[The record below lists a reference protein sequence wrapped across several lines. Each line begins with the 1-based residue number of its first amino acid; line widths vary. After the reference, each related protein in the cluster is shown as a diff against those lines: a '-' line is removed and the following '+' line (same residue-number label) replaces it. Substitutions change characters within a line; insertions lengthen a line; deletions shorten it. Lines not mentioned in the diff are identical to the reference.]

1 MRVAFYAPLKSPDH
15 PVPSGDRQIARSLLQ
30 ALAAGGHE
38 PALASRFRSFDA
50 RGDRDRQAR
59 LAAIGERIAQRL
71 GTRWPH
77 ANRPDVWVTYHVHH
91 KAPDLLGPTVS
102 RALGIPYVI
111 AEASTAPRQRN
122 GPWATGH
129 AHALAAIRAAD
140 MALFLNPADVPE
152 VSKVRG
158 VDAPSE
164 LLVPFID
171 VAAFNG
177 GARTARR
184 GRGSAGAPVRLVTV
198 AMMRDGAK
206 LASYRV
212 LANALLLLPDIGWE
226 LDIIGD
232 GPARPQVEAAFERL
246 RDRVTFLGLRPAP
259 EIASRLHASDAFVW
273 PAVDEA
279 IGIVF
284 LEAQACG
291 VPVVGANSP
300 GVATVVADGRTGLL
314 VPPGDAGRFATAT
327 RRLLIDAGLREQMG
341 TDARG
346 YVRERHDVPQAA
358 TRVDAIL
365 REVVARHRS
374 VPVASC

>member
-30 ALAAGGHE
+30 ALAARGHE
-38 PALASRFRSFDA
+38 PTLASRFRSFDA

-59 LAAIGERIAQRL
+59 LATIGERIARRL
-71 GTRWPH
+71 CTRWPH
-77 ANRPDVWVTYHVHH
+77 ASRPDVWFSYHVHH
-91 KAPDLLGPTVS
+91 KAPDLLGPTAS

-111 AEASTAPRQRN
+111 AEASTAPRQRS

-152 VSKVRG
+152 VQKARG
-158 VDAPSE
+158 AGAPSE
-164 LLVPFID
+164 LLAPFID
-171 VAAFNG
+171 VAAFSG
-177 GARTARR
+177 GARTPRVAPAP
-184 GRGSAGAPVRLVTV
+184 AGARVRLVTV

-212 LANALLLLPDIGWE
+212 LANALLLLRDLGWE

-246 RDRVTFLGLRPAP
+246 RDRITFLGRRPAT
-259 EIASRLHASDAFVW
+259 EIAARLHASDAFVW

-314 VPPGDAGRFATAT
+314 VPPGDARTFATAT
-327 RRLLIDAGLREQMG
+327 RRLLIDRGLREQMG
-341 TDARG
+341 NDARN
-346 YVRERHDVPQAA
+346 YVRERHDLPRAA
-358 TRVDAIL
+358 ARVDAIL

-374 VPVASC
+374 ITVPSC